1 MNSKRQSQSTI
12 DSHFKR
18 TVKLRSGEI
27 IECMPSKV
35 VDAAPLFAC
44 EYPGCSK
51 QCANKGALTN
61 HVQFA
66 HPRRMGNV
74 TRYLVN
80 KPIKPSSVINSVVP
94 FTMAMHLVSCVSNLV
109 AVPFIRPVFQPFIP
123 VEPEV
128 KLDRRKFNRGEDHRE
143 TKISAYTFKFKAK
156 CMDDFLE
163 AGTG

>member
-35 VDAAPLFAC
+35 VDAARLFAC

-109 AVPFIRPVFQPFIP
+109 AVPFVHPVFPAFHSC
-123 VEPEV
+123 
-128 KLDRRKFNRGEDHRE
+128 G
-143 TKISAYTFKFKAK
+143 A
-156 CMDDFLE
+156 
-163 AGTG
+163 